1 MDARRRKGAPVLWD
15 GPSNPNILHYVANID
30 NPHLQRRKAA
40 PENNP
45 IGVQCVHESG
55 AAVASAVAVSF
66 VLPYTPTDAPAE

>member
-55 AAVASAVAVSF
+55 AAAVASAVSF
-66 VLPYTPTDAPAE
+66 YTPTDAPAE